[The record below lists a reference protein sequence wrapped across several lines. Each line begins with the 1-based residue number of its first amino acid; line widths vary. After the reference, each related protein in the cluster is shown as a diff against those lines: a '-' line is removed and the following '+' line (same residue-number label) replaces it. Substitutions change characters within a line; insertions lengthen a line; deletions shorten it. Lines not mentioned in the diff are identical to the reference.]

1 MNKDFTLTLDSDMF
15 TMEFSTRKNRTEV
28 ELYAEFCYTYE
39 CPTYDFE
46 QELTPEEAEQI
57 TPAKAAALFSLIAN
71 LATQD
76 IAAEAEFE
84 ALLQEDGAGGDSD
97 EDTPVYLSEFDTM
110 LRAMVHS
117 FLCWRCH
124 GEAG

>member
-1 MNKDFTLTLDSDMF
+1 MNKDFTLSIDSEMM
-15 TMEFSTRKNRTEV
+15 TMELTTMENRKV
-28 ELYAEFCYTYE
+28 VKFYSEFCYTDECPNYE
-39 CPTYDFE
+39 CV

-84 ALLQEDGAGGDSD
+84 ALLQENEAGGDSD

-117 FLCWRCH
+117 FLCWRRH